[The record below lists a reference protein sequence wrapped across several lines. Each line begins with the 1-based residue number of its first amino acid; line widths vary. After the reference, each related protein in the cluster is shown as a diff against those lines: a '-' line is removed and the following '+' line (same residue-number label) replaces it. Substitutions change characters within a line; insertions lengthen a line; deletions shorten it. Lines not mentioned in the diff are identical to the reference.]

1 MKRSL
6 VSDSQWYPFN
16 LCLFEN
22 EKGRYYMYSLKQKTK
37 KRRYLFIVSCY
48 SDKGLNGQYYESD
61 NPFDK
66 EKGTW
71 NDGYTVPLREWE

>member
-1 MKRSL
+1 MVSSQKWQFGNDKL
-6 VSDSQWYPFN
+6 VS
-16 LCLFEN
+16 
-22 EKGRYYMYSLKQKTK
+22 TK
-37 KRRYLFIVSCY
+37 KWQFGNDKLVTSWKWQ